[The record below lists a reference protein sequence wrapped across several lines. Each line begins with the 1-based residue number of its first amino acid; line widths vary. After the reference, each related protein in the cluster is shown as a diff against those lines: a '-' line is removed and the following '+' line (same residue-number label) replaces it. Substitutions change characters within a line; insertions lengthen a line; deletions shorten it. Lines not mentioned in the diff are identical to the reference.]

1 MALRLL
7 PSDTV
12 TVAVQ
17 KLARMIGEFKKRY
30 HEQWKG
36 TEPDTADNAD
46 AHQGNCDR
54 GTIHDP
60 IMMRFCLLRTS
71 GR

>member
-1 MALRLL
+1 LVLRLL

-17 KLARMIGEFKKRY
+17 QLARKIGEFKKRY
-30 HEQWKG
+30 HERWNG

-46 AHQGNCDR
+46 AH
-54 GTIHDP
+54 
-60 IMMRFCLLRTS
+60 
-71 GR
+71 